1 MMGEKALSGQ
11 DDRFSH
17 ATPETSSHP
26 DLPSRPPFSEVRR
39 EGKSPPF
46 REVRHDGA
54 APALSRAGENL
65 SDGELIRRAQAY
77 DSAAF
82 AEIYDCHY
90 EGIYTYIYCRVNNTH
105 VAEDLAAEAFL
116 RALEGI
122 GSFQFRGVPIAAWL
136 HRIASNLVNDYFREQ
151 ARRNVIPL
159 QDELL
164 PTASNPSDIVE
175 RQFTYRRLQGAL
187 RELTDEQRQVVVLRF
202 VQGLDIKQI
211 AYVMGKPEGAIK
223 SLQHRALGTMGRFL
237 GKDSDEA
244 GLRAHSG

>member
-1 MMGEKALSGQ
+1 M
-11 DDRFSH
+11 
-17 ATPETSSHP
+17 
-26 DLPSRPPFSEVRR
+26 
-39 EGKSPPF
+39 
-46 REVRHDGA
+46 
-54 APALSRAGENL
+54 AGENL

-90 EGIYTYIYCRVNNTH
+90 EGVYTYVYCRVNNTH

-136 HRIASNLVNDYFREQ
+136 YRIAGNLVNDYFRVQ
-151 ARRNVIPL
+151 ARQDVVPL

-175 RQFTYRRLQGAL
+175 RQFTYRRLQESL
-187 RELTDEQRQVVVLRF
+187 HELTDEQRQVVLLRF
-202 VQGLDIKQI
+202 VQGLDIKDI

-223 SLQHRALGTMGRFL
+223 SLQHRALSTMGRYL

-244 GLRAHSG
+244 GL